1 MLKPMSR
8 IAKIVMVFATAHMH
22 PASSAQI
29 IKCGARC
36 TSVRMDDVPTI
47 NAGKLHR
54 AIKTPI
60 TMMSEMTIGDTPRE
74 TSLVGASAVPSHAPA
89 VNPQSTPNAC
99 SFLLR
104 EASWTAPAS

>member
-29 IKCGARC
+29 IRCGARR
-36 TSVRMDDVPTI
+36 TSVRIDDVPTI

-54 AIKTPI
+54 AMNTPI

-74 TSLVGASAVPSHAPA
+74 TSLVGASAVPSQAPA
-89 VNPQSTPNAC
+89 VNPQSTPNAW
-99 SFLLR
+99 SFFTR
-104 EASWTAPAS
+104 EASWAVLTS